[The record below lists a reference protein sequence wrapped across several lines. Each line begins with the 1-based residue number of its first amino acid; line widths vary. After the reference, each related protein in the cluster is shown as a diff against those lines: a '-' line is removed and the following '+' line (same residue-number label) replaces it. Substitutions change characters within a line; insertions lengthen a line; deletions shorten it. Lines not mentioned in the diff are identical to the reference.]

1 MIIRL
6 ESVLKTSLQ
15 DVLKMSW
22 RRLEKVLK
30 MSWRRLEN
38 ILKHLGDVLKM
49 SWRHLENLWKMSW
62 RRMTKTNILVLIK
75 TSSED
80 VWVRRIYSSWSRRL
94 ENIFWRRRRKTSSR
108 RLHQDECL
116 MGNMSC
122 SIYHY
127 DLHTKHFPIIKI
139 QFNQIINAI
148 NAILQM
154 SPLCLTLSK
163 AFDRVTQPF

>member
-1 MIIRL
+1 MIRL
-6 ESVLKTSLQ
+6 ENVLKISLQ
-15 DVLKMSW
+15 DVLKMSCFS
-22 RRLEKVLK
+22 RRLEDVLK
-30 MSWRRLEN
+30 MSWRRFCKTSWKRLEN
-38 ILKHLGDVLKM
+38 VLKT
-49 SWRHLENLWKMSW
+49 SS
-62 RRMTKTNILVLIK
+62 RRIAKTNILVLTK
-75 TSSED
+75 TS
-80 VWVRRIYSSWSRRL
+80 RRRL
-94 ENIFWRRRRKTSSR
+94 KDVFWRRRRKTSSR